1 MAHFVTTRRVEFCDT
16 DLAGIVHFANFY
28 RYMEQA
34 EHAFF
39 RAHGLKIH
47 GFLPNG
53 TKYGWPRVN
62 AMCSFHAPAYYEQLV
77 EIRITIVRRSP
88 RSLTTKYDFSH
99 GDVPLANGEMK
110 TAFCV
115 FPQGETMRSTN
126 LPDDIAAALDA
137 AASRTEPLR
146 DPEVRWE
153 AITSPAPQK
162 P

>member
-1 MAHFVTTRRVEFCDT
+1 MSHFITTRRVEFCDT

-47 GFLPNG
+47 GVLADG

-62 AMCSFHAPAYYEQLV
+62 AMCSFHSPAFYEQVV
-77 EIRITIVRRSP
+77 EVRITIIRRSP
-88 RSLTTKYDFSH
+88 RSLTTKYDFFH
-99 GDVPLANGEMK
+99 CETLLANGEMK

-115 FPQGETMRSTN
+115 FPVGEPMRSAN
-126 LPDDIAAALDA
+126 LPDEIANRLDA
-137 AASRTEPLR
+137 AAARSEPLR
-146 DPEVRWE
+146 DPECCGN
-153 AITSPAPQK
+153 PPK
-162 P
+162 